1 MKILKHLRSDWFHY
15 GFETLAVVVGIL
27 IAFALDN
34 WNEDRKNEATEKEYI
49 TRLTYELKSDI
60 QYYKEIR
67 EKFILKEER
76 LKRIV
81 VEWQSNKGYLSDS
94 IQYINDY
101 ISAGDI
107 GPWYSEPGIW
117 TQLIQTG
124 ELKLIRDQE
133 LIDDLFTYYNSVK
146 KVADNF
152 LMHPMEMTNKA
163 REKWI
168 QAFKYENPDS
178 FFYFKANNIYEL
190 GEYERIPNKEM
201 YERIW
206 DERDE
211 YLGLFITI
219 AFNSMHQ
226 HQNLQVIIE
235 LGQSLL
241 VNLESKHLKHTSRQ
255 QSTKMTAI

>member
-34 WNEDRKNEATEKEYI
+34 WNEDRKNEANEKEYI

-67 EKFILKEER
+67 EKFIIKEER

-107 GPWYSEPGIW
+107 GPWYNEPVIW

-133 LIDDLFTYYNSVK
+133 LIDVLFTYYNPVK
-146 KVADNF
+146 KVSDNF

-163 REKWI
+163 RQKLI
-168 QAFKYENPDS
+168 QPFKYENLDS
-178 FFYFKANNIYEL
+178 IFYLNDDHIIRLFEF
-190 GEYERIPNKEM
+190 ERIPDKDI
-201 YERIW
+201 YEYIW

-211 YLGLFITI
+211 YLDLYITI
-219 AFNSMHQ
+219 AFISKIQ
-226 HQNLQVIIE
+226 HQNLQVIIKS
-235 LGQSLL
+235 GQSLL
-241 VNLESKHLKHTSRQ
+241 ENLELKHLKHTSRH
-255 QSTKMTAI
+255 